1 MKKLF
6 ILVIAIMMLASMTVA
21 SAEDLGVQVI
31 GGQTGSMET
40 LSLDNM
46 KIEETYSIDGYAS
59 IAPKSFTV
67 VDCFAQYAKGQAG
80 NNEIKFQGYIKDNP
94 TRVACDT
101 KDSGDYFSQM
111 SWQESGQSADFLW
124 LVMDITNLQK
134 ADVSYLQEASVK
146 VIYNDDYEFGGWI
159 RQFNYDYNTFVHRYV
174 WDKPFASPAVID
186 PADEEVI
193 GMLYTGSYAFG
204 CTLPSY
210 VLEGKEPLRMEI
222 KLGENDLTYHI
233 RK

>member
-1 MKKLF
+1 MKRFF
-6 ILVIAIMMLASMTVA
+6 ILVVIVAIFASMAVA

-31 GGQTGSMET
+31 GGQNKTTET
-40 LSLDNM
+40 LSLDDM
-46 KIEETYSIDGYAS
+46 KIEEIYLIDGYAS
-59 IAPKSFTV
+59 IAPKSFTI

-80 NNEIKFQGYIKDNP
+80 NNEIKFQSNIKKNP

-101 KDSGDYFSQM
+101 RDSGDYFSQM
-111 SWQESGQSADFLW
+111 QWQESGQSADFLW
-124 LVMDITNLQK
+124 LVMDITNLEK
-134 ADVSYLQEASVK
+134 IDVCYLQESSVK
-146 VIYNDDYEFGGWI
+146 VIYNDDYEFGGWL

-174 WDKPFASPAVID
+174 WDKPFASPAVMD
-186 PADEEVI
+186 PADEEAI
-193 GMLYTGSYAFG
+193 GMLYTGSYVFG